1 MIMETK
7 TKLDGELDE
16 VDNYEQA
23 INASLA
29 LIHIYSWDVSNG
41 ENLATTLHWL
51 GKEYNPGKVT
61 PDITLQLSSD
71 RGIVI
76 ELKESLPRNDGT
88 NPRDLW
94 AAKFEQIKKYDV
106 ELLGWETDDKK
117 IKEQELVLLVNQKFT
132 QKVKAYIQS
141 KNLKYNNFSKN
152 FCIIQYGPANGRK
165 AAVFIRKEE
174 GRINDFSIVK
184 ELELVDGVTV
194 EVKYLLSSGLSSVRF
209 LDYKPPVTHTM
220 NILWKH
226 VFSSMISPETWR
238 QSNINEE
245 RVIDL
250 DVKVKDLTEKV
261 RNEFADKS
269 SKNSL
274 QESWIEEALEKFAF
288 LKHGKKT
295 GTGTYQIK
303 YKKKPIDWATEL
315 YPSGQMGLDK
325 NNDNNS

>member
-1 MIMETK
+1 METK
-7 TKLDGELDE
+7 TKLDEELDE

-29 LIHIYSWDVSNG
+29 LIHIYSWDVSSG
-41 ENLATTLHWL
+41 KSLATTLHWL

-106 ELLGWETDDKK
+106 ELVGWDTKSKK
-117 IKEQELVLLVNQKFT
+117 VKEQELVLLVNQKFT

-141 KNLKYNNFSKN
+141 KNLEYNNFSKS
-152 FCIIQYGPANGRK
+152 FCIIQYAPANGRK
-165 AAVFIRKEE
+165 EAIFIRKEE
-174 GRINDFSIVK
+174 GRIGDFSTVK
-184 ELELVDGVTV
+184 EAELVEGVTV
-194 EVKYLLSSGLSSVRF
+194 EMRYLLSSGLSSVKF

-226 VFSSMISPETWR
+226 IFTSMISLETWR
-238 QSNINEE
+238 QSNIDKE

-250 DVKVKDLTEKV
+250 DVKVKDLVEKV
-261 RNEFADKS
+261 RNEYADKS
-269 SKNSL
+269 SKSSL
-274 QESWIEEALEKFAF
+274 QESWIEEALDKFAF
-288 LKHGKKT
+288 LKYAKKM
-295 GTGTYQIK
+295 GDGAYQIK
-303 YKKKPIDWATEL
+303 YRKKPIDWATEL
-315 YPSGQMGLDK
+315 YPLGQMGLDK
-325 NNDNNS
+325 DSSGTNS